1 MSNLPSILVAAV
13 VVLAGSAAA
22 EAGTIKDCEKIQAAD
37 AYNQCLATFGPVAH
51 QHELKPVPSGIGMG
65 RLYGMRHRFAHHG
78 RKSLELSVAPQ
89 GSGEQD

>member
-1 MSNLPSILVAAV
+1 LSNLPSILVAAAIA
-13 VVLAGSAAA
+13 LAGSAAA

-37 AYNQCLATFGPVAH
+37 AYNQCLASFGPVAH
-51 QHELKPVPSGIGMG
+51 QHELKPVPPGIGMG
-65 RLYGMRHRFAHHG
+65 RLYGMRHHS